1 MTGPKTATVAEL
13 DNIFDIPVVIK
24 ITNKSLTN
32 GTEEIISPKPYKIL
46 SESHVA
52 APVNRMLV
60 PKEIVEPK
68 RIITPQCVFLF
79 KSLHFTNPPTK

>member
-13 DNIFDIPVVIK
+13 DNIFDITVVIK

-32 GTEEIISPKPYKIL
+32 GTEEMISPYKIL
-46 SESHVA
+46 SDSHVA
-52 APVNRMLV
+52 APVSRMLV

-68 RIITPQCVFLF
+68 RGIFLVCIF
-79 KSLHFTNPPTK
+79 I